1 MTANHWRHPLVIRYF
16 LSILLALVIFWSSGW
31 NAAAA
36 PPPGAAGPGTIRHT
50 TSPVASWVP
59 SYVYVETGETEP
71 GVRFVRTRMIW
82 NDVSRFDPSS
92 TFELDFF
99 LDNYDAS
106 PLGPGTYLDRS
117 RTFDQSPRVKTWRSN
132 LPNAYLDTRFGDG
145 NDEIAYTIGSGQASA
160 IEPGKEYDTLIVTAA
175 GDTDRD
181 SARLSAQLG
190 VQRPTG
196 CVTTWCSFP
205 AGPGSMVDIFPAFP
219 AWEIP
224 VPGIV
229 EYGTRPEK

>member
-1 MTANHWRHPLVIRYF
+1 MATPLPVEAGTGPIPQTIPPAMT
-16 LSILLALVIFWSSGW
+16 
-31 NAAAA
+31 
-36 PPPGAAGPGTIRHT
+36 
-50 TSPVASWVP
+50 WVP
-59 SYVYVETGETEP
+59 SYVSVETGETEP
-71 GVRFVRTRMIW
+71 GIRFVRTRMIW
-82 NDVSRFDPSS
+82 GDVSGFHSSS

-117 RTFDQSPRVKTWRSN
+117 RTPGQSPKVKTWRSN
-132 LPNAYLDTRFGDG
+132 LPHAYLDTRFGDG

-160 IEPGKEYDTLIVTAA
+160 IEPGKEYDTLIVTSA

-190 VQRPTG
+190 LQKPTG

-205 AGPGSMVDIFPAFP
+205 AGEGSMIDIFP

-229 EYGTRPEK
+229 EYGTRPVK